1 MVLALCIVGVAAATF
16 LLIALV
22 DRPRERPQYLGTI
35 ADEASGSPG
44 APAVVP
50 AHRESHDDARVRG
63 AVDLNTGHTVFEITG
78 SPTPEQNEAI
88 AAIVDTARSAQ
99 HTNQQPQPAV
109 QTYGTV
115 SPAP

>member
-1 MVLALCIVGVAAATF
+1 VVLALCIVGVAAATF

-22 DRPRERPQYLGTI
+22 DRPKDRPEYLGRI
-35 ADEASGSPG
+35 ADEAPDSPD
-44 APAVVP
+44 APAIAP
-50 AHRESHDDARVRG
+50 AHPESYDDARVRG

-99 HTNQQPQPAV
+99 HTNQQPQSPV
-109 QTYGTV
+109 QTHGTV